1 MRSLKGRVLMK
12 PHEYLRLLFSMRSM
26 GQKQSVQLL
35 ASMPV
40 EERKEMQLCMLEY
53 MKYMVSE
60 FEDEANSPTKP
71 EINKPDFDDDFLKEL
86 FKKHNIK

>member
-1 MRSLKGRVLMK
+1 MK

-35 ASMPV
+35 ASMPA
-40 EERKEMQLCMLEY
+40 EERKEMQLCMLEF

-60 FEDEANSPTKP
+60 FEDEANSSSMKP
-71 EINKPDFDDDFLKEL
+71 ETNKPDFDDDFLKEL